1 MYFCSPKSTKMKK
14 ILLIFA
20 TALMMV
26 SCGQNNKEQSQVKPG
41 QENKYIPTGVLIA
54 PVPHIELPKN
64 TGFDPTVP
72 GNPNGPIL
80 KMEEGNPLDFSQ
92 ILNPGGSKSVGDQVA
107 AQIDSIRYKAEKGE
121 AKYQYAYGVC
131 YENGWGVEQNP
142 KEALSWYRKAAAQ
155 ENGPAFNSIGNFYRT
170 GTGVTADPKKAFEWY
185 QKGTQNKDVQA
196 MLNLGNCYYYGMG
209 TKKNEQAAVKW
220 WKEAADNGNA
230 YAQAQMGDSYYFGLG
245 VEKDLSKAIEYY
257 TPAAEKNISSAQYRL
272 GLLYY
277 SGNGVEQD
285 QTYAKLLMQKAR
297 DGGMK
302 EAEDFLEKNFEK

>member
-1 MYFCSPKSTKMKK
+1 MKK

-20 TALMMV
+20 TALMMA
-26 SCGQNNKEQSQVKPG
+26 SCGQNDNKEQSQVKSEQG
-41 QENKYIPTGVLIA
+41 NEYIPTGVPVA
-54 PVPHIELPKN
+54 PVPQIELQKN
-64 TGFDPTVP
+64 AEFDLTTS

-80 KMEEGNPLDFSQ
+80 KMEEGKPLDFSQ
-92 ILNPGGSKSVGDQVA
+92 LHNTGMSISVEDQVA
-107 AQIDSIRYKAEKGE
+107 SQIDSIRYKAENGD
-121 AKYQYAYGVC
+121 AKFQYAYGVC
-131 YENGWGVEQNP
+131 YEKGWGVEQNP

-155 ENGPAFNSIGNFYRT
+155 ENGSAYNSIGNFYRT
-170 GTGVTADPKKAFEWY
+170 GTGVTADPKQAFEWY
-185 QKGTQNKDVQA
+185 QKGAQTKDTQA

-209 TKKNEQAAVKW
+209 TKKDDQTAVKW
-220 WKEAADNGNA
+220 WKEAANNGNA

-245 VEKDLSKAIEYY
+245 VEQDLAKAIEYY
-257 TPAAEKNISSAQYRL
+257 TPAVDKNISSAQYRL